1 MRAMAWLTFG
11 YGYKLTTVNL
21 PPAPGLSN
29 LNPLRVLDIPYEFSS
44 FFRVAWFVPG
54 NPHSRDTC
62 LADLLF
68 NSSNLKFSE
77 PRDRVFGLIGIDP
90 RLLAPGLAPD
100 YTDSVID
107 VYCNAT
113 KQCIKESNGLWEFE
127 ACGYTRPSL
136 SDVEGLPTWIP
147 RWYHVSSNP
156 RPEFWPRDCDLWPE
170 KGQVMDL
177 VAGMTTHNART
188 LAVQGIALEHIL
200 KHSGNVWSL
209 NNLDF
214 PFDFESVTC
223 AIIQGVQDLMGDV
236 GQARKES
243 EERVNNVLVAGR
255 KDAHVASAL
264 QHLFR
269 LISQPPVP
277 PDLTQQHTHDMKL
290 ALESLVEALFYCRD
304 RKLFVTQ
311 SGWLGIGPET
321 LKDSDVVAISRLSR
335 WPMILRPEF
344 SRGDHFYTMVGG
356 AYVEGITDGEAM
368 FVAATQGEE
377 LQTLFLV

>member
-11 YGYKLTTVNL
+11 YGYKLTTANL
-21 PPAPGLSN
+21 PPAPGLNN

-113 KQCIKESNGLWEFE
+113 KQCIKESNGLWELE

-156 RPEFWPRDCDLWPE
+156 RPELWPRNCDLWPK

-177 VAGMTTHNART
+177 VAEITTIDART
-188 LAVQGIALEHIL
+188 LAVAGIILEPIL
-200 KHSGNVWSL
+200 KHSASVWSL
-209 NNLDF
+209 DGPDF
-214 PFDFESVTC
+214 PYDFEAVTC
-223 AIIQGVQDLMGDV
+223 AFIQEIHYLVGVI
-236 GQARKES
+236 GQASETP
-243 EERVNNVLVAGR
+243 EERVNDLLVAGR
-255 KDAHVASAL
+255 KDVHVASAL
-264 QHLFR
+264 QNWCRF
-269 LISQPPVP
+269 ISQPPAP
-277 PDLTQQHTHDMKL
+277 TDLKQQQTHDIAP
-290 ALESLVEALFYCRD
+290 ALETLFEALYHCRD
-304 RKLFVTQ
+304 RKTFVTQ
-311 SGWLGIGPET
+311 SGRLGIGPKT
-321 LKDSDVVAISRLSR
+321 LRDGDVVAISRLSK
-335 WPMILRPEF
+335 WPMILRPEV
-344 SRGDHFYTMVGG
+344 SRGGHFYTMVGA
-356 AYVEGITDGEAM
+356 AYVEEIKDGEAM
-368 FVAATQGEE
+368 FAAAAQGEG
-377 LQTLFLV
+377 LRTLYLV